1 MEENILKQKYN
12 ALLERYNNGAKYL
25 VEHPENAEKTNAELN
40 KIEAEL
46 SKIIEALPN
55 MTDEERTEGFKLNT
69 AENTAEA
76 AEVVQNT
83 AEAKS
88 EQVESKQIVVKQDP
102 APTTTLSNFSDRW
115 KIAEKLSKSSIIPKE
130 FQGKPEN
137 ILLCMGMSEKMGLD
151 LITVVNN
158 LQMVMGHQEWKG
170 SFIPVLIEKTGKYT
184 ELEFNFVGKETDD
197 TFGCYLEATRTRDGK
212 RIKGT
217 TITIAMAKQEG
228 WYSRNSKWKTMPQQL
243 LIYRASTFFARA
255 YCAAALNGIST
266 EGETNDIN
274 NRQPP
279 VDIL

>member
-12 ALLERYNNGAKYL
+12 ELLERYKKGAKYL
-25 VEHPENAEKTNAELN
+25 IEHPENAEKTNAELN
-40 KIEAEL
+40 KIESEL

-55 MTDEERTEGFKLNT
+55 MTEEEKTEGFKLQDAKT
-69 AENTAEA
+69 EENAPKEKQDAT
-76 AEVVQNT
+76 VQLT
-83 AEAKS
+83 
-88 EQVESKQIVVKQDP
+88 VKQDP
-102 APTTTLSNFSDRW
+102 TPTTALSNFSDRW

-184 ELEFNFVGKETDD
+184 DLEFNFVGKETDD

-266 EGETNDIN
+266 EGETSDISS
-274 NRQPP
+274 RQTP